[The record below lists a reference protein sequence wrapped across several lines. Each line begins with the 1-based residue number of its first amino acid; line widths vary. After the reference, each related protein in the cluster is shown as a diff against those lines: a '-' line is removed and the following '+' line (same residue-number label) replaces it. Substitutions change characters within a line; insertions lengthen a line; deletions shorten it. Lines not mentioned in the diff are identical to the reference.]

1 MSISLSNIVNV
12 GRGLHRPEC
21 VLACADGNIYAS
33 DSKHGVA
40 RISPDGQV
48 SYAGTLPPGNIQFVP
63 NGIALSENGEFLI
76 SNIGDD
82 GGLWRLADSGA
93 IVPELSS
100 VAGRAMPP
108 VNFVMIDEQ
117 GRTWLSISTRH
128 SPRHLAYRNDV
139 ADGYIAIIQGG
150 VCQIVADG
158 LAYTNE
164 IRIDPIGDWLYVSET
179 FGHRI
184 SRFRVGNDGSLTAQ
198 EIFATVEYDD
208 FIDGIAFD
216 EDGGLWAV
224 CIVSNRV
231 YRFDQNGHRDLVVSE
246 TVPTHS
252 RTVMNALNAGTMDR
266 SHFDAVPSKVLRNVT
281 SIAFTGGDRTSA
293 VLGGLCADSLVKF
306 DASVRGIKPVH
317 WNVVPKVQFKNDT
330 AAGAS

>member
-1 MSISLSNIVNV
+1 M
-12 GRGLHRPEC
+12 HRPEC
-21 VLACADGNIYAS
+21 VLTCADGNIYTS

-40 RISPDGQV
+40 RITPDGQV
-48 SYAGTLPPGNIQFVP
+48 SYAGTLPSGDTQFVP
-63 NGIALSENGEFLI
+63 NGIALSETGEFLI

-93 IVPELSS
+93 IVPEITS
-100 VAGRAMPP
+100 VAGRTMPP
-108 VNFVMIDEQ
+108 VNFVMVDEQ

-128 SPRHLAYRNDV
+128 SPRHLAYRNDI
-139 ADGYIAIIQGG
+139 ADGYIAIVQGG
-150 VCQIVADG
+150 ACRIVADG

-164 IRIDPIGDWLYVSET
+164 IRIDPTGEWLYASET

-184 SRFRVGNDGSLTAQ
+184 SRFRLQRNGSLKAR
-198 EIFATVEYDD
+198 EIFATVEHED

-246 TVPTHS
+246 TEPSHTRAV
-252 RTVMNALNAGTMDR
+252 VKALNAGTMNR
-266 SHFDAVPSKVLRNVT
+266 SHFDAVPSKILKNVT
-281 SIAFTGGDRTSA
+281 SIAFAGDDRKSA
-293 VLGGLCADSLVKF
+293 VLGGLCANSLVKF

-317 WNVVPKVQFKNDT
+317 WNVVPEVQFKNDT
-330 AAGAS
+330 TA